1 MKSIIKSTKMLALK
15 SKTTKRSV
23 VVKLDNASIRIG
35 LTYNGEYQI
44 ASSQL
49 DKIFSDC
56 DLTALISGFEGQKG
70 RNFSLEEFEEYLDV
84 LTERGILKAV
94 RINNELMDQSL
105 QNRANLALEAQSKID
120 LSSFANIAGIATFVI
135 RLKEHL
141 NQDSLESLLQV
152 FLSILS

>member
-1 MKSIIKSTKMLALK
+1 MIALNDP
-15 SKTTKRSV
+15 TTKRFV
-23 VVKLDNASIRIG
+23 VVRLDGTSIRIG

-49 DKIFSDC
+49 EKIFSDYE
-56 DLTALISGFEGQKG
+56 LTVLISGFEGQKG
-70 RNFSLEEFEEYLDV
+70 RNFSLEEFEEYLDL
-84 LTERGILKAV
+84 LTKRGILKAA
-94 RINNELMDQSL
+94 RIKNELMDQSL

-141 NQDSLESLLQV
+141 NQDSLE
-152 FLSILS
+152 FLRQAVISILS

>member
-1 MKSIIKSTKMLALK
+1 MIALNDP
-15 SKTTKRSV
+15 TTKRFV
-23 VVKLDNASIRIG
+23 VVRLDGTSICIG

-49 DKIFSDC
+49 EKIFSDYE
-56 DLTALISGFEGQKG
+56 LTVLISGFEGQKG
-70 RNFSLEEFEEYLDV
+70 RNFSLEEFEEYLDL
-84 LTERGILKAV
+84 LTKRGILKAA
-94 RINNELMDQSL
+94 RIKNELMDQSL

-141 NQDSLESLLQV
+141 NQDSLE
-152 FLSILS
+152 FLRQAVISILS